1 KELSEFDLRN
11 SVNGSTVN
19 ASQLEFTEQQFDK
32 ELSDSFNPISESN
45 HIQLDEINDDDLLIE
60 EIIDLSNLAFI
71 GNNDS
76 FIEEQSKVSNNMARW
91 SASGNHDYNPARLV
105 AQIFN
110 EKE

>member
-1 KELSEFDLRN
+1 IGLKRGQFYEICE
-11 SVNGSTVN
+11 T
-19 ASQLEFTEQQFDK
+19 AAKFTEQQFDN
-32 ELSDSFNPISESN
+32 ELSDSFNPIFEFN

-71 GNNDS
+71 GNNVS

-91 SASGNHDYNPARLV
+91 SASGNHDYNLARLV